1 MDIGT
6 AIKTIR
12 KRKGITAKE
21 LSIMIE
27 ISANALCSIET
38 NNSFPSKATIKKIC
52 KALNIPPA
60 YLLFFS
66 ITDEDLPTESQALFN
81 ALYKPLKEALLKDIN
96 TNK

>member
-1 MDIGT
+1 MDLGT

-12 KRKGITAKE
+12 KRKGITARE
-21 LSIMIE
+21 LAIMTE
-27 ISANALCSIET
+27 ISANAMCSIE
-38 NNSFPSKATIKKIC
+38 NNKAFPAKATINKIC

-66 ITDEDLPTESQALFN
+66 ITDEDLPAKSQALFK
-81 ALYKPLKEALLKDIN
+81 ALYNPLKEVLLKDIN